1 MAKSAELIETY
12 LDGLQ
17 ALTDG
22 RGWGIKHQ
30 EASDEIHRLIDTH
43 DDLLTAAKYAVKDDC
58 EGIRLRVS
66 TVGSLRRAIKEAE
79 GRK

>member
-1 MAKSAELIETY
+1 MEKTLIETY

-43 DDLLTAAKYAVKDDC
+43 GDLDTL
-58 EGIRLRVS
+58 IIWIQSR
-66 TVGSLRRAIKEAE
+66 I
-79 GRK
+79 

>member
-43 DDLLTAAKYAVKDDC
+43 GDLDTL
-58 EGIRLRVS
+58 IIWIQSR
-66 TVGSLRRAIKEAE
+66 I
-79 GRK
+79 